1 MNHLRYL
8 HSRGWI
14 LFVVTIAFVAG
25 HLFLFHILRPSG
37 ASHVALPSAV
47 VAGLLILVV
56 AKHLGLL
63 AALFRYAK
71 ALLQRGSKD

>member
-1 MNHLRYL
+1 MNRHDAL

-14 LFVVTIAFVAG
+14 LVLVAIALAAA
-25 HLFLFHILRPSG
+25 HLILFHVLWSSV

-47 VAGLLILVV
+47 VAGIVLILV

-63 AALFRYAK
+63 VGLVRILRDHFR
-71 ALLQRGSKD
+71 RRS